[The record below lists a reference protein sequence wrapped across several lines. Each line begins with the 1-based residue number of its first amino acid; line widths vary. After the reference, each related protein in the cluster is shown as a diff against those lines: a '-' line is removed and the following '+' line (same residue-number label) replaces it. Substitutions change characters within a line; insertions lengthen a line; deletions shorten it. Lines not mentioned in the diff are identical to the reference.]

1 MIEELHVQN
10 RDDWHAWLKENHHTK
25 KEVWL
30 IYYKKHT
37 EKPSISYDDS
47 IEEALCFG
55 WVDSIIKKIDD
66 EKFARKFTPRRGK
79 SRWSEANRKRAEK
92 MIAEGK
98 MTEAGL
104 TRIKEARVSGKWLHN
119 HASRRHKKRPMV
131 PSYLQDALT
140 ANKRA
145 SDNFNRLAES
155 YKRNFVLWINNAKMK
170 NTRKKRIAE
179 TMRLLKQ
186 NQKLGLK

>member
-1 MIEELHVQN
+1 LQ
-10 RDDWHAWLKENHHTK
+10 A
-25 KEVWL
+25 
-30 IYYKKHT
+30 
-37 EKPSISYDDS
+37 
-47 IEEALCFG
+47 AL
-55 WVDSIIKKIDD
+55 
-66 EKFARKFTPRRGK
+66 A
-79 SRWSEANRKRAEK
+79 
-92 MIAEGK
+92 
-98 MTEAGL
+98 
-104 TRIKEARVSGKWLHN
+104 
-119 HASRRHKKRPMV
+119 
-131 PSYLQDALT
+131 